1 MKIES
6 ESYSTGTSTLIK
18 KWRYQDFP
26 GGPVVKNLLYTAGDS
41 SLILGQGMKMPQAT
55 EQLSQRAA
63 TRELER
69 RSGRF

>member
-1 MKIES
+1 M
-6 ESYSTGTSTLIK
+6 
-18 KWRYQDFP
+18 
-26 GGPVVKNLLYTAGDS
+26 VKNLLYTAGDS